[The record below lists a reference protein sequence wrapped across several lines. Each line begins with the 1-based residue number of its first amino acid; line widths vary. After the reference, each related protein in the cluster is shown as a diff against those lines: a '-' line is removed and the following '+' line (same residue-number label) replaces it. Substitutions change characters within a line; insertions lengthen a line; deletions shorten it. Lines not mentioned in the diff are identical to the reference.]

1 MPDCGPRDPR
11 SPAPLRPL
19 LLLLCALAPGAT
31 GLASGGWPP
40 RFVSSAPLPL
50 QTVRPPRSGCED
62 RGGDR
67 GPPDPDSAIGA
78 AWRGRSPAA
87 FSGFCVPTSRTAVCV
102 PPRGSRFSET
112 GRGAVCTLGSCCLN
126 PLAAPGLQSGLWGA
140 AGEGPGR
147 GAARTPNRAPSRR
160 GVGVRAALHFLPLSP
175 PSAKARSRA
184 RSRSVLPPRPA
195 RPGRRP
201 KSLWPRALG
210 LSRAAG
216 APRFRASGVPG
227 LTRAGGAA
235 GTAVPGRPEPEWTAT
250 LGRWWGP
257 GQDCVLG
264 MGETCS
270 PIERLV
276 VRLEK
281 CLGRNVRALTPDGG
295 GLRAG
300 AGSGLLEQDVEK
312 EQTFDAR
319 SGCASRSGADFS

>member
-31 GLASGGWPP
+31 GLASGEWPP

-50 QTVRPPRSGCED
+50 QTVRPPRPGCED

-102 PPRGSRFSET
+102 PPRGLGFQRLDEAQS
-112 GRGAVCTLGSCCLN
+112 VLGSCCLN

-195 RPGRRP
+195 RPGP
-201 KSLWPRALG
+201 
-210 LSRAAG
+210 AG
-216 APRFRASGVPG
+216 VRRASGRELLACPG
-227 LTRAGGAA
+227 LRGP
-235 GTAVPGRPEPEWTAT
+235 PGSALQE
-250 LGRWWGP
+250 
-257 GQDCVLG
+257 
-264 MGETCS
+264 S
-270 PIERLV
+270 LV
-276 VRLEK
+276 
-281 CLGRNVRALTPDGG
+281 
-295 GLRAG
+295 
-300 AGSGLLEQDVEK
+300 
-312 EQTFDAR
+312 
-319 SGCASRSGADFS
+319 

>member
-50 QTVRPPRSGCED
+50 QTVRPPRPGCED

-102 PPRGSRFSET
+102 PPRGLGFQRLDEAQSVCWGVAVSTPSLLRVCKAGCGALRERARVAEQREPPTAPPLGAGSGCARPCT
-112 GRGAVCTLGSCCLN
+112 SCLSLPRVRRRGA
-126 PLAAPGLQSGLWGA
+126 
-140 AGEGPGR
+140 ER
-147 GAARTPNRAPSRR
+147 GAGAS
-160 GVGVRAALHFLPLSP
+160 S
-175 PSAKARSRA
+175 
-184 RSRSVLPPRPA
+184 RPA